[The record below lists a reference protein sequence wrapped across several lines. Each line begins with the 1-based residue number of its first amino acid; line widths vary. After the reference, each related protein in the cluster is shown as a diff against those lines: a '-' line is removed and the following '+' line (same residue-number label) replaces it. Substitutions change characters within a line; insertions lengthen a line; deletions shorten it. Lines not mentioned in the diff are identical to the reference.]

1 MSLAVPAQADEADPF
16 LDALSSAG
24 IDGIDPAV
32 ATDVGQSV
40 CPMLAEPGQDL
51 ANVASDV
58 SESIG
63 QPLGASTMFTGVAIS
78 MFCPTA
84 LSSVANGDVSLPLDL
99 LGAFT

>member
-1 MSLAVPAQADEADPF
+1 MSAPAQADESDAF

-24 IDGIDPAV
+24 VDGIDPAL

-40 CPMLAEPGQDL
+40 CPMLAEPGQNL

-84 LSSVANGDVSLPLDL
+84 LNSVASGDLALPLDL